1 MRRFLLLLALSLPTV
16 AVADDAGKAAYDK
29 MCASCHGADGKG
41 NPDKAKALKIDAN
54 LLNLGRPESKD
65 LTRDQLKEVLL
76 NGKDKMPGYAKK
88 LKPAEVD
95 PVLDYTIGLAKA
107 IRGEK

>member
-1 MRRFLLLLALSLPTV
+1 MRRFLLLLALSPPTV
-16 AVADDAGKAAYDK
+16 AVADDAAKAAYDK

-41 NPDKAKALKIDAN
+41 NPDKAKALKVDAN

-65 LTRDQLKEVLL
+65 FTRDKLKEILL

-95 PVLDYTIGLAKA
+95 PVLDYTLGLAKA